1 VVTVSHV
8 YRIRPP
14 FQKQPYNDDVY
25 EAYPYSYPTAEQ
37 VKEHEEAIGKSIEAL
52 KVKCEPYAEMVK
64 AHNEAIKQFKEERA
78 AKEAKEGD
86 IRHHAW
92 E

>member
-1 VVTVSHV
+1 MHL
-8 YRIRPP
+8 R
-14 FQKQPYNDDVY
+14 QKKEHFNEDVY

-37 VKEHEEAIGKSIEAL
+37 VKQHEEAIAMSKEARNTARY
-52 KVKCEPYAEMVK
+52 EPYPYSFPTAEMVK
-64 AHNEAIKQFKEERA
+64 EHNEAMKKYKEERA
-78 AKEAKEGD
+78 AKEAKEAE